1 MIYYFF
7 FYICW
12 CKNCIGFT
20 NLIFFFLFFF
30 IICCWFIFNYWF
42 SMNRTSSSSDR
53 VSFGCYLF
61 YYYYYYLEYILSYW
75 LSRWFWRRFYRYCS
89 SWIWRFTTNCTFLFP
104 SCYWWLFIIIINYI
118 YFWSFG
124 NWFSTTT
131 CNYWT
136 IYSFNIKY

>member
-61 YYYYYYLEYILSYW
+61 YYYYYLEYILSYW

-131 CNYWT
+131 CNNWT